1 MRSIQRRLSV
11 GLFAVLL
18 VVGLVLAQTGLW
30 LFDQG
35 LRRYF
40 AGNLREEA
48 ENLLVAMVR
57 GPNGMQ
63 LDEQRLNPAF
73 QRPYSGRYF
82 VIELEK
88 DTWRSRS
95 LWDSELEVPHKK
107 GLVQGLVD
115 GPEEQRLLV
124 FRGHYKRM
132 GQKLR
137 IVVAQDYTPILES
150 FARVQWM
157 GLGAG
162 ALALLLVLLL
172 CAEELPSLCATQR
185 LIHGPHLQVS
195 WSAPPGLRL
204 PWDREDLLEMLGNLL
219 DNACKWA
226 DSEVRLTVAQGEGMV
241 RLKVDDDG
249 PGILPDQR
257 QAVLER
263 GTRLDEQ
270 VSGHGLGLGIAR
282 DIAEACGGRLSL
294 EDSPLGGL
302 RVSVELPLQKSGRAA
317 RA

>member
-63 LDEQRLNPAF
+63 LDEQRLNPVF
-73 QRPYSGRYF
+73 QRPYSGRY

-172 CAEELPSLCATQR
+172 QR
-185 LIHGPHLQVS
+185 LTVRRS
-195 WSAPPGLRL
+195 LR
-204 PWDREDLLEMLGNLL
+204 PLE
-219 DNACKWA
+219 
-226 DSEVRLTVAQGEGMV
+226 EVRLQIAQLQQG
-241 RLKVDDDG
+241 
-249 PGILPDQR
+249 QR
-257 QAVLER
+257 SQLDNQAPR
-263 GTRLDEQ
+263 NWSRWWSRSTTCWRTP
-270 VSGHGLGLGIAR
+270 R
-282 DIAEACGGRLSL
+282 R
-294 EDSPLGGL
+294 P
-302 RVSVELPLQKSGRAA
+302 
-317 RA
+317 